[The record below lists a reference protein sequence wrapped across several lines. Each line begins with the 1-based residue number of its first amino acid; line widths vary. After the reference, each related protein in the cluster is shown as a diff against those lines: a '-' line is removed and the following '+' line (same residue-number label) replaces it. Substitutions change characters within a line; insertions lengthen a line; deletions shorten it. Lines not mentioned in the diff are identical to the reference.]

1 MEERLKKIDIEN
13 NIWIIYLGI
22 IFLSFLAN
30 SYEKDYFINKNNL
43 SKKTY
48 RELNIFIFIILTLV
62 YSYFEIDALKSF
74 LNKDKSPKQTKLDNL
89 TLLATTLVLLSGI
102 IFLYI
107 LIDDEDL
114 IEEIAF
120 NLKKN
125 S

>member
-48 RELNIFIFIILTLV
+48 RELNIFIFIILIIV
-62 YSYFEIDALKSF
+62 YSYFEIDSLKSF
-74 LNKDKSPKQTKLDNL
+74 FNTNKTSKQTKLDNL
-89 TLLATTLVLLSGI
+89 TLLATTFVLLSGI

-107 LIDDEDL
+107 LIVDDDL
-114 IEEIAF
+114 LEEIAF
-120 NLKKN
+120 N
-125 S
+125 

>member
-48 RELNIFIFIILTLV
+48 RKLNIFIFIILTLV

-74 LNKDKSPKQTKLDNL
+74 LNKDKSPKQTNLDNL
-89 TLLATTLVLLSGI
+89 TLLATTFVLLSGI
-102 IFLYI
+102 IFIYI
-107 LIDDEDL
+107 LIDDDDL
-114 IEEIAF
+114 LEEIAF
-120 NLKKN
+120 N
-125 S
+125 

>member
-30 SYEKDYFINKNNL
+30 YYEKDYFINKNDL

-48 RELNIFIFIILTLV
+48 RELNIFIFIVLIIV
-62 YSYFEIDALKSF
+62 YSYFELDSLKSF
-74 LNKDKSPKQTKLDNL
+74 LNTNKSKEQTKLDNL
-89 TLLATTLVLLSGI
+89 SFIATTLVLLSGI

-107 LIDDEDL
+107 LIEDKDL

-120 NLKKN
+120 N
-125 S
+125 

>member
-1 MEERLKKIDIEN
+1 MEERLKKIDIDN

-48 RELNIFIFIILTLV
+48 RKLNIFIFIILTLV

-74 LNKDKSPKQTKLDNL
+74 LNKDKSPKQTNLDNL
-89 TLLATTLVLLSGI
+89 TLLATTFVLLSGI
-102 IFLYI
+102 IFIYI
-107 LIDDEDL
+107 LIDDDDL
-114 IEEIAF
+114 LEEIAF
-120 NLKKN
+120 N
-125 S
+125 

>member
-48 RELNIFIFIILTLV
+48 RKLNIFIFIILTLV

-74 LNKDKSPKQTKLDNL
+74 LNKYKSPKQTKLDNL
-89 TLLATTLVLLSGI
+89 TLLATTFVLLSGI
-102 IFLYI
+102 IFIYI
-107 LIDDEDL
+107 LIDDDDL
-114 IEEIAF
+114 LEEIAF
-120 NLKKN
+120 N
-125 S
+125 

>member
-30 SYEKDYFINKNNL
+30 SYEKDYFINNNNS

-48 RELNIFIFIILTLV
+48 RELNIFIFIILIIV
-62 YSYFEIDALKSF
+62 YSYFEFDSLKSF
-74 LNKDKSPKQTKLDNL
+74 LNTNKNKKQTKLDNL
-89 TLLATTLVLLSGI
+89 SFLATTLVLLSGI

-107 LIDDEDL
+107 LIEDKDL
-114 IEEIAF
+114 AEEIAF
-120 NLKKN
+120 N
-125 S
+125 

>member
-48 RELNIFIFIILTLV
+48 RELNIFIFIILVLV
-62 YSYFEIDALKSF
+62 YSYFEIDSLKSF
-74 LNKDKSPKQTKLDNL
+74 LNKDKSHKQIKLDNL
-89 TLLATTLVLLSGI
+89 TLLATTFVLLSGI

-114 IEEIAF
+114 LEEIAF
-120 NLKKN
+120 N
-125 S
+125 

>member
-89 TLLATTLVLLSGI
+89 TLLATTFVLLSGI

-107 LIDDEDL
+107 LIDDDDL
-114 IEEIAF
+114 LEEIAF
-120 NLKKN
+120 N
-125 S
+125 

>member
-30 SYEKDYFINKNNL
+30 SYEKDYFINKNNS

-48 RELNIFIFIILTLV
+48 RELNIFIFTLLIIV
-62 YSYFEIDALKSF
+62 YSYFELDSLKSF
-74 LNKDKSPKQTKLDNL
+74 LNTNKNKEQAKLDNL
-89 TLLATTLVLLSGI
+89 SFLATTFVLLSGI

-107 LIDDEDL
+107 LIEDKNL

-120 NLKKN
+120 N
-125 S
+125 

>member
-22 IFLSFLAN
+22 IFLSFVAN

-48 RELNIFIFIILTLV
+48 RKLNILVFIILILV
-62 YSYFEIDALKSF
+62 YSYFEFDSLKSF
-74 LNKDKSPKQTKLDNL
+74 FNKDKTPKQTKLDNL
-89 TLLATTLVLLSGI
+89 TLLASTLVLLSGI

-107 LIDDEDL
+107 LIEDKDL
-114 IEEIAF
+114 VEEIAF
-120 NLKKN
+120 N
-125 S
+125 